1 MTMTLGRGAV
11 VPALRRVVWLPMVVL
26 LVTVVLV
33 VCGLASGC
41 VSTPPVTVRNQL
53 PMNSEVAVVMFR
65 DCAIPGQE
73 EDCTGSGLT
82 AGSIF
87 ARVFSEKPG
96 LRAVPLSRPVA
107 ATVEFDDSAAV
118 AYAKSKGYQYVI
130 NGDVEDY
137 YRVAP
142 MTFRTER
149 AGVSVHLL
157 RTSDGEVL
165 AFFSHRTHSQTNLT
179 TPDAMLA
186 SMAEHVRDSVSPT
199 AVAPNR

>member
-1 MTMTLGRGAV
+1 METHCAGWPRYKED
-11 VPALRRVVWLPMVVL
+11 RRS
-26 LVTVVLV
+26 
-33 VCGLASGC
+33 GLA
-41 VSTPPVTVRNQL
+41 
-53 PMNSEVAVVMFR
+53 
-65 DCAIPGQE
+65 
-73 EDCTGSGLT
+73 

-107 ATVEFDDSAAV
+107 ATATFDDSAAV
-118 AYAKSKGYQYVI
+118 AYARSKGYQYVI

-179 TPDAMLA
+179 TPDAMIA
-186 SMAEHVRDSVSPT
+186 SMAEHVRDSVSP
-199 AVAPNR
+199 

>member
-1 MTMTLGRGAV
+1 MHL
-11 VPALRRVVWLPMVVL
+11 LRRAPVSFAALAAFVAG
-26 LVTVVLV
+26 
-33 VCGLASGC
+33 GLISGC
-41 VSTPPVTVRNQL
+41 VSTPPVTVRNKL
-53 PMNSEVAVVMFR
+53 PKDSEIAVVMFR
-65 DCAIPGQE
+65 DCTIPGQE
-73 EDCTGSGLT
+73 EDCNGSGLA

-107 ATVEFDDSAAV
+107 ATAQLDDSTAI
-118 AYAKSKGYQYVI
+118 AYAKSKGYQYVV

-142 MTFRTER
+142 MTFRPER

-157 RTSDGEVL
+157 RTTDGEIL

-179 TPDAMLA
+179 TPNAMLT
-186 SMAEHVRDSVSPT
+186 SMAEHVRDSVFP
-199 AVAPNR
+199 

>member
-1 MTMTLGRGAV
+1 
-11 VPALRRVVWLPMVVL
+11 
-26 LVTVVLV
+26 
-33 VCGLASGC
+33 
-41 VSTPPVTVRNQL
+41 
-53 PMNSEVAVVMFR
+53 MNSEVAVVMFR

-107 ATVEFDDSAAV
+107 ATVQFDDSAAV

-142 MTFRTER
+142 MNDHAVEFLLLSRIDAPPMSPGEASSFVESR
-149 AGVSVHLL
+149 NSCRPLLAQLRVVALELADLGHSAIEPPGVP
-157 RTSDGEVL
+157 L
-165 AFFSHRTHSQTNLT
+165 AQNDEQFPGTAQC
-179 TPDAMLA
+179 A
-186 SMAEHVRDSVSPT
+186 SLYKL
-199 AVAPNR
+199 

>member
-1 MTMTLGRGAV
+1 MQHRSTLA
-11 VPALRRVVWLPMVVL
+11 ALA
-26 LVTVVLV
+26 
-33 VCGLASGC
+33 VCGLFSGC

-53 PMNSEVAVVMFR
+53 PKNSEVAVVMFR
-65 DCAIPGQE
+65 DCAIAGQE
-73 EDCTGSGLT
+73 EDCNGSGLA

-96 LRAVPLSRPVA
+96 LRGIPLSRPVT
-107 ATVEFDDSAAV
+107 ATAQFDDSAAI

-142 MTFRTER
+142 MTFRPER

-157 RTSDGEVL
+157 RTSDGEIL
-165 AFFSHRTHSQTNLT
+165 AFFSHRTHSQTNFT
-179 TPDAMLA
+179 TPNAMLA
-186 SMAEHVRDSVSPT
+186 SMATHVRDSV
-199 AVAPNR
+199 AP

>member
-1 MTMTLGRGAV
+1 MQHKSNLGA
-11 VPALRRVVWLPMVVL
+11 
-26 LVTVVLV
+26 LV
-33 VCGLASGC
+33 VCGLVTGC
-41 VSTPPVTVRNQL
+41 VTTPPVTVRNQL
-53 PMNSEVAVVMFR
+53 PKNSEVAVVMFR
-65 DCAIPGQE
+65 DCTIPGQE
-73 EDCTGSGLT
+73 EDCNGSGFA

-96 LRAVPLSRPVA
+96 TRAVPLARPVGSTAVLDDGA
-107 ATVEFDDSAAV
+107 AA

-157 RTSDGEVL
+157 RTSDGEIL

-186 SMAEHVRDSVSPT
+186 SMAEHVRDSVSP
-199 AVAPNR
+199 